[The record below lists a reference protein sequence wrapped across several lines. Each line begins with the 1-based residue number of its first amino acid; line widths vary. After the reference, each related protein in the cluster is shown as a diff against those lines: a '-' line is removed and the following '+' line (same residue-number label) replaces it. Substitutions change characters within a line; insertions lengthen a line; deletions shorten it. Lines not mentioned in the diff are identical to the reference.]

1 MVASTDIKFFLH
13 TNNNAPQLQNAY
25 GSMIDVLDACLVD
38 GIQIGIANSLT
49 ANDDEIT
56 LSFSTNHNL
65 MQYQVIKING
75 ANQDEFNGEHRI
87 INIPSATT
95 AVFRLNQRPTVTQ
108 ASGTISVSLPS
119 LGWEKPFSSSNS
131 NGGGKA
137 AYRSTNL
144 LLPSRPFL
152 RVVDELDPAW
162 NVAYAKYAKV
172 GIVEDMSS
180 IDDLSALQAPFDSVL
195 PDRNWIGTG
204 SGTSAYN
211 GWAKWYYAR
220 MLNNASRADTGAL
233 DTGVRSYI
241 VIGSLDAF
249 YILPA
254 SSNSTTNAVVYGFG
268 ALNGLIDGDNTANF
282 LLSTLRYHTASTSY
296 SYAAST
302 PAASTATTGVIL
314 QRNIEQDLMY
324 GLGGVT
330 SIAIPG
336 ATNINSGASNY
347 IESVTSNQNILSC
360 PAFVYEFSNT
370 SNTTIKAIRGELPL
384 LNWLFQEKPY
394 SHATP
399 ISVDDIFYIPVT
411 VYPLGTGEGQVLFK
425 VGSANG

>member
-49 ANDDEIT
+49 INGNEVT

-65 MQYQVIKING
+65 ALYQVIKIDG
-75 ANQDEFNGEHRI
+75 ANQDELNGEHRVI
-87 INIPSATT
+87 SIPNATT
-95 AVFRLNQRPTVTQ
+95 AVFKINHNPTVTQ
-108 ASGTISVSLPS
+108 ASGTISVSLPP
-119 LGWEKPFSSSNS
+119 LGWEKPFSSTNA

-137 AYRSTNL
+137 AYRSKNL

-180 IDDLSALQAPFDSVL
+180 IDDLSALQSPFDSVL
-195 PDRNWIGTG
+195 PDKNWIGTG

-220 MLNNASRADTGAL
+220 TLNNGGRADTEVTDVGA
-233 DTGVRSYI
+233 RSYI
-241 VIGSLDAF
+241 VIGTSSTF
-249 YILPA
+249 YILP
-254 SSNSTTNAVVYGFG
+254 SSAKSTINAVIYGFG
-268 ALNGLIDGDNTANF
+268 ALNSTTIGDNTANF
-282 LLSTLRYHTASTSY
+282 LLSTLQYHIASASY
-296 SYAAST
+296 SYAAVT
-302 PAASTATTGVIL
+302 PAAASSTTGVVL
-314 QRNIEQDLMY
+314 QRNINQDLSY
-324 GLGGVT
+324 SVGGAT
-330 SIAIPG
+330 SIFIPG
-336 ATNINSGASNY
+336 KTAINSGGADY
-347 IESVTSNQNILSC
+347 IESVTSNKNVLSC
-360 PAFVYEFSNT
+360 PAFVYEFLST
-370 SNTTIKAIRGELPL
+370 SNTNIKAIRGELPL
-384 LNWLFQEKPY
+384 LNWLFQVKPY

-399 ISVDDIFYIPVT
+399 ISVDDIFYLPVN
-411 VYPLGTGEGQVLFK
+411 VYPSGTSEGQVLFK
-425 VGSANG
+425 VGGENG

>member
-1 MVASTDIKFFLH
+1 
-13 TNNNAPQLQNAY
+13 
-25 GSMIDVLDACLVD
+25 
-38 GIQIGIANSLT
+38 
-49 ANDDEIT
+49 
-56 LSFSTNHNL
+56 
-65 MQYQVIKING
+65 
-75 ANQDEFNGEHRI
+75 
-87 INIPSATT
+87 
-95 AVFRLNQRPTVTQ
+95 
-108 ASGTISVSLPS
+108 
-119 LGWEKPFSSSNS
+119 
-131 NGGGKA
+131 
-137 AYRSTNL
+137 
-144 LLPSRPFL
+144 
-152 RVVDELDPAW
+152 VDELDPAW

-195 PDRNWIGTG
+195 PDKNWIGTG

-254 SSNSTTNAVVYGFG
+254 SSNSTINAVVYGFG

-370 SNTTIKAIRGELPL
+370 SNTTIKSIRGELPL

-399 ISVDDIFYIPVT
+399 ISVDDIFYIPVN